1 LTLKELL
8 GGIFLVVDG
17 VSLIVGYASK
27 ANGFLC
33 SLWPDVQNGK
43 QTGSKLGPVETLQDS

>member
-1 LTLKELL
+1 M
-8 GGIFLVVDG
+8 FLIVGG

-33 SLWPDVQNGK
+33 SLWLDVQNGK
-43 QTGSKLGPVETLQDS
+43 QTGSKLEPVETLQDS